1 MRLAHDLRVIR
12 AIAIKDI
19 LSSLTERVFTSLGVV
34 IPLNYLLLFL
44 LFVLGG
50 GQAPTAIVLEEH
62 GSYAQQ
68 FVSAMQHAHS
78 FQIRE
83 TSSSQAQQ
91 LLNAGQI
98 VAIVTIRADFD
109 SSLRSGRQVQL
120 PVVINNLDV
129 DFTNDIRR
137 AVPLAITSFYADT
150 FPNQVVVRAREVD
163 VQPHDTGYVPYLAVS
178 IVVVALMLGGLL
190 QAGTNAAREYER
202 GTVKELM
209 LSPASR
215 WAIEAGKVLG
225 ALALNALAAYVVLAV
240 VVFVL
245 GVWPVHW
252 AEMLGFAVLLMVIF
266 VALGILAGTLV
277 RRRQA
282 VIPLSLGITLPI
294 FFVSGAFGSVK
305 WGNAVVAVLAQSEP
319 VYYGIAVFQHAFH
332 GFETTS
338 TSLVFNSLILVGFAV
353 VALMIS
359 ASVLRWR
366 GVAH

>member
-19 LSSLTERVFTSLGVV
+19 LSSLTERVFTALGVV

-50 GQAPTAIVLEEH
+50 GQAPTAVILEEH

-83 TSSSQAQQ
+83 MSASQAQQ

-98 VAIVTIRADFD
+98 VALVTIPADFD
-109 SSLRSGRQVQL
+109 ASLRSGRQVQL

-137 AVPLAITSFYADT
+137 AVPLAITSFSANA
-150 FPNQVVVRAREVD
+150 FPNQVVVHTREVD

-190 QAGTNAAREYER
+190 QAGINAAREYER

-225 ALALNALAAYVVLAV
+225 ALALNALAAAVVLAV

-294 FFVSGAFGSVK
+294 FFVSGPFGPVK
-305 WGNAVVAVLAQSEP
+305 WGSAVVAVLAQGEP
-319 VYYGIAVFQHAFH
+319 VY
-332 GFETTS
+332 
-338 TSLVFNSLILVGFAV
+338 
-353 VALMIS
+353 
-359 ASVLRWR
+359 
-366 GVAH
+366 